1 MKGTRVEYR
10 YYVIFSILVGDDDS
24 RLYPL
29 VYDDKS
35 SADKDFIELT
45 SRDGV
50 TAASLGL
57 DFDNADSIIIE
68 PFLYIEKTIITEDII
83 VGEETI
89 LGTTEGVINSDFIPM
104 DYVSNVYFK
113 NNIKKTNSSGYIDSL
128 IYEAERVL

>member
-1 MKGTRVEYR
+1 
-10 YYVIFSILVGDDDS
+10 
-24 RLYPL
+24 L